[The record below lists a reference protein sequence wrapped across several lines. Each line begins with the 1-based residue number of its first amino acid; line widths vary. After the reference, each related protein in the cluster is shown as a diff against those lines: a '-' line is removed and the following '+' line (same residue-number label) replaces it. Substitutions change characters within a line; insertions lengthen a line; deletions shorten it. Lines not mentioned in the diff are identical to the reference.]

1 MSNSLSDPS
10 LASANLGLMAG
21 LMPQSAA
28 ASQSLQMVPNSTPTL
43 SSVNNPLL
51 NMNMNMNMAMNL
63 NMNLNQNSL
72 ANLNSLN
79 NMANSMNNNG
89 GGGGGN
95 NNGMLM
101 SSSSSSNN
109 NNNNHMNSSL
119 NSSRTMRPNYSNFAT
134 LSGHTK
140 AISSVKFSPDGNWLA
155 SSCKALD
162 QVNRPGILVSFF
174 SVYH

>member
-10 LASANLGLMAG
+10 LASANLGF
-21 LMPQSAA
+21 MPQQSTAA
-28 ASQSLQMVPNSTPTL
+28 AAAQSLQMVPNSTPTL

-51 NMNMNMNMAMNL
+51 NMNMAMNL

-79 NMANSMNNNG
+79 NMAANG
-89 GGGGGN
+89 
-95 NNGMLM
+95 NGAMLI
-101 SSSSSSNN
+101 SSASAPASSSNS
-109 NNNNHMNSSL
+109 NHL

-134 LSGHTK
+134 LSGHTQ

-155 SSCKALD
+155 SSCK
-162 QVNRPGILVSFF
+162 QPRPPHQRPDSSSHF
-174 SVYH
+174 SSVL